1 MVAENVPARPASALS
16 LTGLSGKLASCLMLW
31 ANCFPMRQ
39 VSTCLHG
46 ETSGRSLGENETPSS
61 LLLSLTLWS
70 VDLPEAFPPFRNGV
84 HGQAHRPRT
93 GHFFAS
99 RSLNLREYGQRVT
112 LWPRKILREA
122 TDHVAPATFCT
133 RPLPWNPCTLL
144 MIDTIL
150 TALHLSMDLKAAV
163 CSRLKMRWE
172 IFQTKTT

>member
-1 MVAENVPARPASALS
+1 MVAENVPARPTSALS

-39 VSTCLHG
+39 ASTCLHG

-84 HGQAHRPRT
+84 HGQAHLPRA
-93 GHFFAS
+93 GRFFAS
-99 RSLNLREYGQRVT
+99 RSLNLREYGQREI
-112 LWPRKILREA
+112 LWPRKMPREA
-122 TDHVAPATFCT
+122 ACHVARATSYT

-150 TALHLSMDLKAAV
+150 TALPVSMDLNVAA
-163 CSRLKMRWE
+163 CSRLKMR
-172 IFQTKTT
+172 